1 MSGRSRT
8 KLSGLLKPLPIP
20 EKPWVSLSM
29 DFITGLPKVK
39 DLWSIMVVVDRFS
52 KYASFS
58 LAPHA
63 AEVAADLFFKN
74 VVKYWGIPA
83 DVVSDRDARFTGR
96 FWTSLFELIGTKLN
110 FSTTNHP
117 QTDGQTERVNGLL
130 E

>member
-1 MSGRSRT
+1 MEDAFSHFVKTCLLCQQDKVERQKT
-8 KLSGLLKPLPIP
+8 AGLLKPLPIP

-39 DLWSIMVVVDRFS
+39 DFWSIMVVVDRFS

-63 AEVAADLFFKN
+63 CTAEVAADLFFKN
-74 VVKYWGIPA
+74 VVKYLGIPA

-96 FWTSLFELIGTKLN
+96 LCLS
-110 FSTTNHP
+110 
-117 QTDGQTERVNGLL
+117 
-130 E
+130 